1 MTLHRNLRMRGPAL
15 PPSGEVRW
23 RARPPPGGRC
33 VKAAAAAPDSM
44 LLAWAAPGC
53 ERATRA
59 AIHAEQGMIEMTSED
74 LLARH
79 RAVLPAWM
87 PIYYD
92 EPMEIVSGSGRR
104 VTDAT
109 GRSYLDFF
117 GGVLT
122 NMIGYDVPEI
132 NEAVQRQLATG
143 VVHTSTLYLIRQQ
156 VELAEKVARVSGI
169 HDARVFF
176 TNSGTEAN
184 ETALLMATNV
194 RRSNQILAIKNGY
207 HGRTFA
213 TMAVTGHRSWS
224 SSSLS
229 PLNVSWL
236 ASGDRLRGRMA
247 GLSDDDL
254 LDAAVDDLR
263 EVLTTV
269 TAGDVAAL
277 IAEPIQGVG
286 GFVAGPDG
294 LLGAYRKGLD
304 EHGIL
309 LIADEVQTGWGR
321 TGEHFWGYQA
331 HGVTPDLITF
341 AKGIGNGFALGGV
354 VGRAEV
360 MNAVPAISFST
371 FGGNPLA
378 AAAGNAVLD
387 YVLDHD
393 LQANARRVGA
403 ILLDGL
409 RAQTASSGIVGEV
422 RGRGLM
428 IGVEFVRPGTTE
440 PDAAATLRVFEE
452 CRRGG
457 LLVGKGGL
465 YNNVLRMGPPL
476 TLTEDE
482 AREGLDILV
491 EAIRSVAAGAV
502 LR

>member
-1 MTLHRNLRMRGPAL
+1 MT
-15 PPSGEVRW
+15 
-23 RARPPPGGRC
+23 
-33 VKAAAAAPDSM
+33 DD
-44 LLAWAAPGC
+44 
-53 ERATRA
+53 
-59 AIHAEQGMIEMTSED
+59 D

-79 RAVLPAWM
+79 RAVLPTWM
-87 PIYYD
+87 PVYYGD
-92 EPMEIVSGSGRR
+92 DALEIVSGSGRR
-104 VTDAT
+104 VVGAD
-109 GRSYLDFF
+109 GRTYLDFF

-122 NMIGYDVPEI
+122 NMIGYDVAEI

-143 VVHTSTLYLIRQQ
+143 VVHSSTLYLIREQ
-156 VELAEKVARVSGI
+156 VALAEKIARLSGI
-169 HDARVFF
+169 PDARVFF

-194 RRSNQILAIKNGY
+194 RRSNQILAIKNSY

-213 TMAVTGHRSWS
+213 TMAITGHRSWS
-224 SSSLS
+224 SASLT

-247 GLSDDDL
+247 GLSPSDI
-254 LDAAVDDLR
+254 LDAAVDDLY
-263 EVLTTV
+263 EVLATT

-294 LLGAYRKGLD
+294 LLGAYQKVLS

-321 TGEHFWGYQA
+321 TGSHFWGYQA
-331 HGVTPDLITF
+331 HDVTPDLITF

-354 VGRAEV
+354 VGRADV

-371 FGGNPLA
+371 FGGNPLSC
-378 AAAGNAVLD
+378 AAGNAVLD

-393 LQANARRVGA
+393 LQANAARVGQ

-409 RAQTASSGIVGEV
+409 RAAGTPNVGEV
-422 RGRGLM
+422 RGKGLM
-428 IGVEFVRPGTTE
+428 IGVELVRPGTTE
-440 PDAAATLRVFEE
+440 PDAAETLRVFDA
-452 CRRGG
+452 CRAGG

-465 YNNVLRMGPPL
+465 HGNVLRMGPPL
-476 TLTEDE
+476 TLTEEE
-482 AREGLDILV
+482 AREGLAILID
-491 EAIRSVAAGAV
+491 ALSS
-502 LR
+502 